1 MSKLKGRQQNNP
13 SLTLTK
19 VLLQILTPRSE
30 DQQVMAENRKSWNS
44 VMAEELLGE
53 AIDKVVTS
61 VEGTVDDKT
70 VAEMLAAKVEKVR
83 RPVMA
88 PRSN

>member
-1 MSKLKGRQQNNP
+1 
-13 SLTLTK
+13 
-19 VLLQILTPRSE
+19 
-30 DQQVMAENRKSWNS
+30 MAENRKSLNS

-53 AIDKVVTS
+53 AIDKGVTS

-70 VAEMLAAKVEKVR
+70 VAEMLAAKVEEVR

>member
-1 MSKLKGRQQNNP
+1 
-13 SLTLTK
+13 
-19 VLLQILTPRSE
+19 
-30 DQQVMAENRKSWNS
+30 MAENRKSWNR

-53 AIDKVVTS
+53 AIDKVVIS
-61 VEGTVDDKT
+61 VEDTGDDKT
-70 VAEMLAAKVEKVR
+70 MAEMLAAKVEEVR

>member
-1 MSKLKGRQQNNP
+1 M
-13 SLTLTK
+13 
-19 VLLQILTPRSE
+19 
-30 DQQVMAENRKSWNS
+30 NS

-83 RPVMA
+83 CPVMV

>member
-1 MSKLKGRQQNNP
+1 
-13 SLTLTK
+13 
-19 VLLQILTPRSE
+19 
-30 DQQVMAENRKSWNS
+30 MAENRKSWNS

-61 VEGTVDDKT
+61 VEDIGNDKT

-83 RPVMA
+83 RPGMA

>member
-1 MSKLKGRQQNNP
+1 
-13 SLTLTK
+13 
-19 VLLQILTPRSE
+19 
-30 DQQVMAENRKSWNS
+30 MAENRKSWNR

-61 VEGTVDDKT
+61 VEDTGDDKT

-83 RPVMA
+83 RPGVA
-88 PRSN
+88 PRST